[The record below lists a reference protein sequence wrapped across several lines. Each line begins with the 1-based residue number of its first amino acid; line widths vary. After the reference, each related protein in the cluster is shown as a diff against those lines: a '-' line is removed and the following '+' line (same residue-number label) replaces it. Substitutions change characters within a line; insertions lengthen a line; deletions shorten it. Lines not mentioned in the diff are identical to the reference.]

1 VSDTVALKN
10 ERRSERVML
19 RVAVLPLL
27 ISTTAR
33 FISEPTFTQVVNA
46 HGGLFTLRT
55 AVASEQKFP
64 LKNLN
69 TGMVRQCSV
78 VRTERDNNELL
89 VAHQFA
95 TPAPDFWP
103 IRVSAAMEEPQA

>member
-1 VSDTVALKN
+1 
-10 ERRSERVML
+10 ML
-19 RVAVLPLL
+19 RVAVVASIDFYDGKV
-27 ISTTAR
+27 ISD
-33 FISEPTFTQVVNA
+33 PTFTQVVNA
-46 HGGLFTLRT
+46 HGGLFTLRK

-78 VRTERDNNELL
+78 VRTERDNTELL
-89 VAHQFA
+89 VAFQFA